1 MKITER
7 RIVQQEWYE
16 TDQNKNGWDSNGW
29 NFKDSG
35 LRINETEWTIVGHLD
50 FDKFYNPIL
59 AIAEKE
65 TEF

>member
-7 RIVQQEWYE
+7 RIVQQDWYE
-16 TDQNKNGWDSNGW
+16 TEYSKTGW
-29 NFKDSG
+29 NSHGWEFKDSG
-35 LRINETEWTIVGHLD
+35 WTMDETEWTIVQHLE

-65 TEF
+65 TEI